1 MKVVAIGVGQCGCNI
16 ADEFY
21 SINNYSKSFFGR
33 KIEILT
39 EAFAINTD
47 ETDLTTLRH
56 IPRDRNHRIVMGLSK
71 TFGHGVGKVNTV
83 GAELMK
89 EITPVVIDDVLCSK
103 KFYESDAIIVI
114 ASSAGGTGS
123 GSIGYLVRELKDRIE
138 KPVYAIIVL
147 PFAYEENAEISYA
160 VLNTATCIN
169 TVNQYADAVFLLDNE
184 RFGRGGTS
192 LANNLQMI
200 NQQMVKN
207 FFDLFCAGEEHH
219 REFIGSK
226 VIDAGDIVQ
235 SLQGI
240 STIGRG
246 EIALS
251 TFHRWNKEDYREA
264 TKASSSLVG
273 AYNQALNNLSL
284 RINTEDARTM
294 LAIVSSPKDVI
305 TMSALAEISNSLQ
318 SRSPKAVIRI
328 GDYPRRDK
336 EVSVSVVFSTITASD
351 RMENLFV
358 RAEDLIK
365 RKKALEDETDN
376 KIRKLYDLGAEI
388 PILDR

>member
-1 MKVVAIGVGQCGCNI
+1 MKIVAIGVGQCGCNI

-21 SINNYSKSFFGR
+21 SINSYSKSFFGR

-47 ETDLTTLRH
+47 ETDLISLRH
-56 IPRDRNHRIVMGLSK
+56 IPKDRKHRIVMGLSK
-71 TFGHGVGKVNTV
+71 TFGHGVGKINTE
-83 GAELMK
+83 GARLMK
-89 EITPVVIDDVLCSK
+89 EITPVVIDDVLCSD
-103 KFYESDAIIVI
+103 KFYESDAIVVI
-114 ASSAGGTGS
+114 GSAAGGTGS
-123 GSIGYLVRELKDRIE
+123 GSVGYLVKELRDRIE

-160 VLNTATCIN
+160 VINAATCVN

-200 NQQMVKN
+200 NQQMVRN
-207 FFDLFCAGEEHH
+207 FFDLFCAGEEHNH
-219 REFIGSK
+219 EYIGSK
-226 VIDAGDIVQ
+226 VVDGGDIIQ

-251 TFHRWNKEDYREA
+251 TFHRWNRENYREA
-264 TKASSSLVG
+264 TKANSSLVG

-284 RINTEDARTM
+284 RINTEDARAM
-294 LAIVSSPKDVI
+294 LAMVCSPKDVI
-305 TMSALAEISNSLQ
+305 TMSAMAEINNSLQ
-318 SRSPKAVIRI
+318 ARAPKAIIRL

-336 EVSVSVVFSTITASD
+336 EVSVSVVFSTVTASD
-351 RMENLFV
+351 RVESLFR
-358 RAEDLIK
+358 RAEDLIQ
-365 RKKALEDETDN
+365 RKKTVETETEDR
-376 KIRKLYDLGAEI
+376 IRRLYELGSEI
-388 PILDR
+388 PVLD

>member
-1 MKVVAIGVGQCGCNI
+1 MKIMAIGIGQCGCNI

-39 EAFAINTD
+39 EAFAINSD
-47 ETDLTTLRH
+47 ETDLATLRH

-71 TFGHGVGKVNTV
+71 TFGHGVGKVNTE
-83 GAELMK
+83 GAKLMK
-89 EITPVVIDDVLCSK
+89 EITPVVVDDVLCSK

-123 GSIGYLVRELKDRIE
+123 GSIGHLVRELKDRIE

-160 VLNTATCIN
+160 VLNSATCIN
-169 TVNQYADAVFLLDNE
+169 TVNQHADAVFLLDNQ

-207 FFDLFCAGEEHH
+207 FFDLFCAGEEHN
-219 REFIGSK
+219 RDFIGSK
-226 VIDAGDIVQ
+226 VIDAGDIMQ

-246 EIALS
+246 EISLS

-264 TKASSSLVG
+264 TKSSTSLIG

-284 RINTEDARTM
+284 RVNTEDARTM
-294 LAIVSSPKDVI
+294 LAMVCSPKDVI
-305 TMSALAEISNSLQ
+305 TMSAMAEISNSLQ
-318 SRSPKAVIRI
+318 ARSPKAVIRM

-336 EVSVSVVFSTITASD
+336 EVSVSIVLSTVISSD
-351 RMENLFV
+351 RVENLFV
-358 RAEDLIK
+358 RAEDLVK
-365 RKKALEDETDN
+365 RKKALEVETDD
-376 KIRKLYDLGAEI
+376 RLQKLYDLGSKI
-388 PILDR
+388 PILE